1 MLEATARA
9 EDRHFW
15 FRGLRR
21 NARSFLERASGKDG
35 IALIVDCGS
44 GTGRNL
50 DWLGTIAR
58 AVGVE
63 LSWAGLE
70 HARRARRP
78 VARATVAR
86 LPFADAVWIC
96 GYEGGAP
103 GLVRELRERHPLAV
117 LIVTGRGTSEG
128 WEEEVTSAGA
138 DCACPWPLA
147 IDHLKRILHR
157 QLARRLA

>member
-1 MLEATARA
+1 MERFRPARPEAVALAGEAPRSRGG
-9 EDRHFW
+9 EG
-15 FRGLRR
+15 RGLTC
-21 NARSFLERASGKDG
+21 FLTTLHPERALSL
-35 IALIVDCGS
+35 ALVQH
-44 GTGRNL
+44 
-50 DWLGTIAR
+50 
-58 AVGVE
+58 
-63 LSWAGLE
+63 LSHEMPDIEFTLE
-70 HARRARRP
+70 E
-78 VARATVAR
+78 

>member
-1 MLEATARA
+1 MERHIIPEYAT
-9 EDRHFW
+9 RHAQ
-15 FRGLRR
+15 FRSGNVHSGGYGTATTVVNQDEIIGTKKDIADLVLRGGPDHTT
-21 NARSFLERASGKDG
+21 SASST
-35 IALIVDCGS
+35 L
-44 GTGRNL
+44 N
-50 DWLGTIAR
+50 
-58 AVGVE
+58 
-63 LSWAGLE
+63 
-70 HARRARRP
+70 
-78 VARATVAR
+78 
-86 LPFADAVWIC
+86 F